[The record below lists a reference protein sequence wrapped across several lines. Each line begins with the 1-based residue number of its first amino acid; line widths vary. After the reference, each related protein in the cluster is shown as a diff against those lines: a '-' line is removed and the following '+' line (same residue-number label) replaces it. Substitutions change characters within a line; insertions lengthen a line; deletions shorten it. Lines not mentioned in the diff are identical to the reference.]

1 MPDFLI
7 TPKVCLA
14 VLAGIVLPLVA
25 LLASAAI
32 LSEEKRR

>member
-1 MPDFLI
+1 MLKALRK
-7 TPKVCLA
+7 PKVCLA

>member
-1 MPDFLI
+1 MGDILKY
-7 TPKVCLA
+7 PKVCLA

-25 LLASAAI
+25 LLASATI